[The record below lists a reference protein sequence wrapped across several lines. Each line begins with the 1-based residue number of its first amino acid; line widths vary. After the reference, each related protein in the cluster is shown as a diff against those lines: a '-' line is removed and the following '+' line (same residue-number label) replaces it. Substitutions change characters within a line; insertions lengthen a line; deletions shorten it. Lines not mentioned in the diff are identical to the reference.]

1 MHKRPFLVG
10 IAGGSASGKTYL
22 LNSLLKHFHNYE
34 ICLISQDH
42 YYKPIHMQM
51 RDENGE
57 INFDL
62 PEGIER
68 EQLLLDVEKL
78 LNGDIIEKKEYT
90 FNVFDQEPKILKIKP
105 APIIVIEGLF
115 IFHFEELFKKFDY
128 KVFVDADHDIKLNR
142 RLMRDQKER
151 GYSEDMILYQ
161 WYNHV
166 MPAFDKYLMPYKD
179 QCQFIIHNNDNI
191 DGEIDTLSKYL
202 KECL

>member
-1 MHKRPFLVG
+1 MHKKPYLVG

-22 LNSLLKHFHNYE
+22 LKSLLKHFEEDE

-42 YYKPIHMQM
+42 YYKPIHMQLE
-51 RDENGE
+51 DENGE

-68 EQLLLDVEKL
+68 EQLVSDVDSLLSGNV
-78 LNGDIIEKKEYT
+78 IRKKEYT
-90 FNVFDQEPKILKIKP
+90 FNVFEQEPQILEIKP

-115 IFHFEELFKKFDY
+115 IFHFEELFSKFDF

-142 RLMRDQKER
+142 RLIRDQKER
-151 GYSEDMILYQ
+151 GYTEDMILYQ

-166 MPAFDKYLMPYKD
+166 MPAFDKYLLAYKD
-179 QCQFIIHNNDNI
+179 KCHFIIHNNDKI
-191 DGEIDTLSKYL
+191 DNEIDELSFIL
-202 KECL
+202 KKHL